1 VLPRI
6 PLIEDLT
13 TAPIP
18 AGSNILVEFDPASQ
32 WYNASLTIAAGW
44 IRTGGS
50 VSYNT
55 FAQSPA
61 TVRAQLNRLGVNTEE
76 LEAKDQLRIWDW
88 YTASLGQK
96 SKEKYAID
104 SLKAADL
111 SIVHAKTQLPGPP
124 IPDRLRISDNTS
136 ALGRFNDE
144 KSWIEFALTRGIPT
158 AVSRQS
164 TSLHGMMAGIHSD
177 WAYKQVE
184 GASDGTVDFKLDEE
198 AKGETVD
205 VMRVRNFRNVFSRKD
220 GIASRLAS
228 TSKSPS
234 KSRDP
239 LPCVLV

>member
-1 VLPRI
+1 M

-13 TAPIP
+13 RDPVPT
-18 AGSNILVEFDPASQ
+18 GSNILVEFDPASQ
-32 WYNASLTIAAGW
+32 WLNASLTIAAGW

-55 FAQSPA
+55 FAQPPA
-61 TVRAQLNRLGVNTEE
+61 TVRAQLNRLGMNTEE
-76 LEAKDQLRIWDW
+76 LEAKSQLRIWDW

-96 SKEKYAID
+96 SKEKYAVD

-144 KSWIEFALTRGIPT
+144 KNWTEFVLTRGIPI

-164 TSLHGMMAGIHSD
+164 TSLAGMMTGLHSE
-177 WAYKQVE
+177 WVYKQIE

-205 VMRVRNFRNVFSRKD
+205 LIRIRNLRSALFTK
-220 GIASRLAS
+220 GWHRLKIGES
-228 TSKSPS
+228 FEVTLEK
-234 KSRDP
+234 
-239 LPCVLV
+239 